1 MLAIWTNDQDAPDQG
16 YFKYTWVQRDTQV
29 PAVDGSGCFFLYE
42 VYYLKAM
49 CDFTPYLEFDSTFI
63 NRSDESVQLFS
74 MFAVVY
80 DKGSIIKTNEILIDG
95 FKNTNFWQ
103 IVMDVVSLDVDAFV
117 GGYSQLSIDRMGY
130 TSN

>member
-1 MLAIWTNDQDAPDQG
+1 
-16 YFKYTWVQRDTQV
+16 
-29 PAVDGSGCFFLYE
+29 
-42 VYYLKAM
+42 M

-80 DKGSIIKTNEILIDG
+80 DKGNIIKTNEILIDG